1 MPGRAGEQPV
11 KRVAVTGA
19 SGFIGREF
27 VRSTRGLGWPVLALG
42 RPELGAGLESRLHGC
57 EAIVHLAARA
67 HVLGA
72 EAAAD
77 SAEFARSN
85 VDLTRRVAAAARS
98 AGVRRLVFV
107 SSAGVLGRASPAA
120 GFHDH
125 SPAAPHDA
133 YTRTKLAAEEML
145 HSEFSAD
152 LELVIVRPPLVY
164 GPQAPGNFARLLG
177 LVRRGWPLPFG
188 ALDAPRSMLGL
199 RNLCDAL
206 RVAAVH
212 PLAPGLR
219 LLVADAQ
226 SPSVSELVAGLA
238 RALGRRPRLLAVPEP
253 LLRSVFA
260 ALGRSADFERL
271 SAPFMLRGRLARET
285 LGWTP
290 PHAWEEELAWAVQGV
305 RVADR

>member
-1 MPGRAGEQPV
+1 VR
-11 KRVAVTGA
+11 RLAVTGA
-19 SGFIGREF
+19 GGFIGREF
-27 VRSTRGLGWPVLALG
+27 VCSTRGLGWPVQALG
-42 RPELGAGLESRLHGC
+42 RPELGAGLESRLSGC
-57 EAIVHLAARA
+57 EAVVHLAARA
-67 HVLGA
+67 HVLEA
-72 EAAAD
+72 QAAAD
-77 SAEFARSN
+77 SAEFERSN

-107 SSAGVLGRASPAA
+107 SSAGVLGRASPPG
-120 GFHDH
+120 GFHDA
-125 SPAAPHDA
+125 SPVAPHDA
-133 YTRTKLAAEEML
+133 YTRSKLAAEEAL
-145 HSEFSAD
+145 QGEFAAD

-177 LVRRGWPLPFG
+177 LIRRGWPLPFG

-206 RVAAVH
+206 RIAAVH
-212 PLAPGLR
+212 PQAPGLR

-238 RALGRRPRLLAVPEP
+238 QALGRRPRLLAVPEP
-253 LLRSVFA
+253 VLRSAFA
-260 ALGRSADFERL
+260 ALARSADFERL
-271 SAPFMLRGRLARET
+271 SAPFLLRGRLAWET

-290 PHAWEEELAWAVQGV
+290 PHPWDEELAWAVRGI